1 MSPIPQSGDAIVD
14 RKADN
19 EAIAIQG
26 LVMDIS
32 ELQSKIQRL
41 QEEHPVVRLNR
52 LFATHLQ
59 NEVDRYLVNG
69 MNDIMTT
76 FEEEWSLALTDEGKT
91 NLIMGMDVRVEVNS
105 VPSGSPF
112 G

>member
-1 MSPIPQSGDAIVD
+1 
-14 RKADN
+14 
-19 EAIAIQG
+19 
-26 LVMDIS
+26 MDIS

-76 FEEEWSLALTDEGKT
+76 FEESGAWLSLMKARQT
-91 NLIMGMDVRVEVNS
+91 
-105 VPSGSPF
+105 
-112 G
+112 